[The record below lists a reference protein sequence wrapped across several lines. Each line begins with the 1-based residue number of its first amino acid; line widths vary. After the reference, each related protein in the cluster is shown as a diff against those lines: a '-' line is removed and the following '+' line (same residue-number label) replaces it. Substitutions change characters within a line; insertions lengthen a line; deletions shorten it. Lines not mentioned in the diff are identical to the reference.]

1 MPPGVNPRIRR
12 DPLQAG
18 ICIRESVADHPPLC
32 VRDDRLMTTVRD
44 VIATP
49 VRRPRGRP
57 RNPGV
62 EDAVLAAVRDLLVE
76 RGMAGCTIAAVAER
90 AGVGKGTIY
99 LRWPD
104 REALIVDALMERCV
118 IDLQPLDTGSV
129 RDDLVVVL
137 GAFVDGLRS
146 DDGPLFAS
154 TIGDLSRSPRLHAL
168 YLEHI
173 VGPFDAVIRDILSA
187 GIARGE
193 IRRDADIHLSTKLL
207 VGPLIIEALVWQ
219 QHLKHDIAADVVD
232 AVLPGLRPA

>member
-1 MPPGVNPRIRR
+1 
-12 DPLQAG
+12 
-18 ICIRESVADHPPLC
+18 
-32 VRDDRLMTTVRD
+32 MTASPNRTS
-44 VIATP
+44 AP

-90 AGVGKGTIY
+90 AAVGKGTIY
-99 LRWPD
+99 LRWPHQ
-104 REALIVDALMERCV
+104 EALIVDALKERLR
-118 IDLQPLDTGSV
+118 DLPPIETGSV
-129 RDDLVVVL
+129 RGDLVGVL
-137 GAFVDGLRS
+137 GVLVNGFRS
-146 DDGPLFAS
+146 DDGPLFAA
-154 TIGDLSRSPRLHAL
+154 TIGDLSHSPRLHAL

-173 VGPFDAVIRDILSA
+173 VGPFDAVIRDILSV
-187 GIARGE
+187 GITRGE

-219 QHLKHDIAADVVD
+219 QHLRDDIAADVVD